1 MFLYLRFK
9 DDYITIG
16 NVLTLGTLAFL
27 ENPWWTI
34 TNCEFFMHDD
44 PEMEMNQ

>member
-9 DDYITIG
+9 HDYITIG

-27 ENPWWTI
+27 ENPCWTI
-34 TNCEFFMHDD
+34 VDCEFFMYDN
-44 PEMEMNQ
+44 PEMEINQ